1 MNLVD
6 GNLCNIQAKYSN
18 ILPSFFFII
27 ASFTSAAVQAD
38 PISPALQAKVDK
50 YKKQLVEWAANPVVV
65 SAAKESNSKGGIPG
79 VTNAK
84 WDDLADTDAAV
95 KELKENS
102 ASKLISKWEED
113 KTLDKLFIRDEKG
126 NLVAF
131 SSGSGKPIL
140 YNNANR
146 PPFQNGFKGVW
157 AANEVKP
164 DPTTQKKSVQ
174 ISVPVLDGGKAIG
187 VLQSAVLAD

>member
-1 MNLVD
+1 MNAT
-6 GNLCNIQAKYSN
+6 IASSRSKYSK
-18 ILPSFFFII
+18 ILPSLFLFL
-27 ASFTSAAVQAD
+27 SMFTAATVQAD

-50 YKKQLVEWAANPVVV
+50 YKKHLVEWAANSSIVA
-65 SAAKESNSKGGIPG
+65 AAKDSNSKGGTAG
-79 VTNAK
+79 MTNAK
-84 WDDLADTDAAV
+84 WDELTDTDTAV
-95 KELKENS
+95 IALKQNN
-102 ASKLISKWEED
+102 ASKQIAKWEED
-113 KTLDKLFIRDEKG
+113 KALDKLFVRDEKG
-126 NLVAF
+126 NLVAY

-146 PPFQNGFKGVW
+146 PPFQNGLKGAW

-174 ISVPVLDGGKAIG
+174 ISVPVMDGGKAIG